1 MTVRVSATDWCEG
14 GVGVEEAVEI
24 ARAFAEHG
32 AAGIDVSTGQV
43 VSEEQPAFGR
53 SYQTPFADRIRN
65 EIGRKYGIAVI
76 AVGAISSYDDVNSL
90 ILAGRAD
97 LCALGRTH
105 LYDPQWTLHAAAEQ
119 GYAGPGATWP
129 MPFAAGNRR
138 PQGGTHGRPAA
149 AAGADPGRG
158 AGDGARPV
166 AAWRPGGGRWRV
178 TAFALTSEQQ
188 DLAERVRDLA
198 SGQLRA
204 LAEAGTP
211 GHVNRELIKAMGDL
225 GLLARLFPG
234 VAAGGLS
241 REAAA
246 MDLCLLREALATQS
260 TEAETAL
267 ALQGLGSYPVLQS
280 GQEEVVRRW
289 LPAVAAGDA
298 VAAFALTEPE
308 AGSDAAALT
317 LRAEPDGPGWRLT
330 GEKIWISNAPEADFY
345 TVFARTTPGA
355 GARGVSAFVVPA
367 DRPGLGGEHLDMIS
381 PHPIGRLVFDGVP
394 VQPAELL
401 GEQDRGF
408 RVAMRTLDL
417 FRPSVG
423 AFAVGMAQ
431 AATDAAVA
439 HAGTRTAFGGPLKD
453 QQAVSH
459 LLAEMATRTEAARL
473 LVYAAAAAYDAS
485 AGASAAPA
493 ALGWRRRRRGK
504 GLAAKSAMAK
514 LFATET
520 AQFVVDAAVQ
530 LHGARALR
538 RGHLLEHL
546 YREVRAPRIYEGASE
561 VQRTIIARELYR

>member
-1 MTVRVSATDWCEG
+1 M
-14 GVGVEEAVEI
+14 
-24 ARAFAEHG
+24 
-32 AAGIDVSTGQV
+32 
-43 VSEEQPAFGR
+43 
-53 SYQTPFADRIRN
+53 
-65 EIGRKYGIAVI
+65 
-76 AVGAISSYDDVNSL
+76 
-90 ILAGRAD
+90 
-97 LCALGRTH
+97 
-105 LYDPQWTLHAAAEQ
+105 
-119 GYAGPGATWP
+119 
-129 MPFAAGNRR
+129 
-138 PQGGTHGRPAA
+138 
-149 AAGADPGRG
+149 
-158 AGDGARPV
+158 
-166 AAWRPGGGRWRV
+166 

-234 VAAGGLS
+234 VAAGSLS
-241 REAAA
+241 RSAAA
-246 MDLCLLREALATQS
+246 LDLCLLREALATQS

-280 GQEEVVRRW
+280 GREEVVRRW

-381 PHPIGRLVFDGVP
+381 PHPIGRLIFDGVP

-473 LVYAAAAAYDAS
+473 LVYAAAAAYDAA
-485 AGASAAPA
+485 AGASADADA
-493 ALGWRRRRRGK
+493 SAGAGASAGVGAGK

>member
-1 MTVRVSATDWCEG
+1 
-14 GVGVEEAVEI
+14 
-24 ARAFAEHG
+24 
-32 AAGIDVSTGQV
+32 
-43 VSEEQPAFGR
+43 
-53 SYQTPFADRIRN
+53 
-65 EIGRKYGIAVI
+65 
-76 AVGAISSYDDVNSL
+76 
-90 ILAGRAD
+90 
-97 LCALGRTH
+97 
-105 LYDPQWTLHAAAEQ
+105 
-119 GYAGPGATWP
+119 
-129 MPFAAGNRR
+129 
-138 PQGGTHGRPAA
+138 
-149 AAGADPGRG
+149 
-158 AGDGARPV
+158 
-166 AAWRPGGGRWRV
+166 
-178 TAFALTSEQQ
+178 
-188 DLAERVRDLA
+188 
-198 SGQLRA
+198 
-204 LAEAGTP
+204 
-211 GHVNRELIKAMGDL
+211 KAMGRL
-225 GLLARLFPG
+225 GLLPRLFPG
-234 VAAGGLS
+234 LGGESLS

-246 MDLCLLREALATQS
+246 TDLCILRESLATQS

-289 LPAVAAGDA
+289 MPAVAAGDA

-317 LRAEPDGPGWRLT
+317 LRAEPDGRGWRLT

-345 TVFARTTPGA
+345 TVFARTTEGA
-355 GARGVSAFVVPA
+355 GARGVSAFLVPA
-367 DRPGLGGEHLDMIS
+367 GRPGLDGEHLDMIS

-394 VQPAELL
+394 VQAAELL

-459 LLAEMATRTEAARL
+459 LLADMATRTEAARL
-473 LVYAAAAAYDAS
+473 LVYAAAAAYDAGS
-485 AGASAAPA
+485 EG
-493 ALGWRRRRRGK
+493 GRG
-504 GLAAKSAMAK
+504 GGRGITARSAMAK

-530 LHGARALR
+530 IHGARALR

>member
-1 MTVRVSATDWCEG
+1 M
-14 GVGVEEAVEI
+14 
-24 ARAFAEHG
+24 
-32 AAGIDVSTGQV
+32 
-43 VSEEQPAFGR
+43 
-53 SYQTPFADRIRN
+53 
-65 EIGRKYGIAVI
+65 
-76 AVGAISSYDDVNSL
+76 
-90 ILAGRAD
+90 
-97 LCALGRTH
+97 
-105 LYDPQWTLHAAAEQ
+105 
-119 GYAGPGATWP
+119 
-129 MPFAAGNRR
+129 
-138 PQGGTHGRPAA
+138 
-149 AAGADPGRG
+149 
-158 AGDGARPV
+158 
-166 AAWRPGGGRWRV
+166 
-178 TAFALTSEQQ
+178 TAFALTGEQQ
-188 DLAERVRDLA
+188 DFAERVRQIAAD
-198 SGQLRA
+198 QLRP

-211 GHVNRELIKAMGDL
+211 GRVNRPLIKAMGDL

-234 VAAGGLS
+234 IGDGSPLS

-246 MDLCLLREALATQS
+246 LDLCLLREALARQS

-317 LRAEPDGPGWRLT
+317 LRAEPDGREWRLT

-381 PHPIGRLVFDGVP
+381 PHPIGRLTFDGVP
-394 VQPAELL
+394 VMATELL
-401 GEQDRGF
+401 GEADRGF

-431 AATDAAVA
+431 AALDAAVA
-439 HAGTRTAFGGPLKD
+439 HAGSRTAFGGPLKD

-473 LVYAAAAAYDAS
+473 LVYAAAAGYDAAGGG
-485 AGASAAPA
+485 AGASGGA
-493 ALGWRRRRRGK
+493 GGGK
-504 GLAAKSAMAK
+504 GLAGRSAMAK

-530 LHGARALR
+530 VHGARALR